1 MSEFKFNFGDFVVHT
16 SNGYNKM
23 IVISRYF
30 EEYSNHMEEKYVVSR
45 MEMGQLIRVIMLAEE
60 LVFYKEV

>member
-30 EEYSNHMEEKYVVSR
+30 EEYSNHREEKYVVSR